1 MNSPQQESSQ
11 MNPPPTTSSPRRR
24 GYLSSLMNTARN
36 TLTSASQHF
45 TPEEQQKLN
54 ECKMIVRNKGVNKV
68 TSIMGMGGKRRRRT
82 KTRKHKSRKHKSRKH
97 KTRGRKS
104 RRRKH

>member
-1 MNSPQQESSQ
+1 MNSPRPESSQ
-11 MNPPPTTSSPRRR
+11 MSPPPMTSPPRRR

-68 TSIMGMGGKRRRRT
+68 SSMVGRGGKRRRRT
-82 KTRKHKSRKHKSRKH
+82 KTHRRKTHRRKTRRRKTRRR
-97 KTRGRKS
+97 KTRGRK
-104 RRRKH
+104 H